1 MISSKSLNLIGFP
14 SGKAIGGDAGG
25 FVMHEMK
32 VGVHM
37 LKSCSFCG
45 KIHDHGT
52 TCKHKPKN
60 NRDYHSDRRIKSFRS
75 SKAWIDARAIVLD
88 RDYHLCRLCFD
99 GTFGDY
105 RKSYGAKIP
114 LEVHHIEPL
123 SVAFDK
129 RIDLDNLITLCPV
142 HHKMSDRDEVPREF
156 LRGLAESP
164 PGFDRK

>member
-1 MISSKSLNLIGFP
+1 M
-14 SGKAIGGDAGG
+14 
-25 FVMHEMK
+25 
-32 VGVHM
+32 
-37 LKSCSFCG
+37 
-45 KIHDHGT
+45 
-52 TCKHKPKN
+52 
-60 NRDYHSDRRIKSFRS
+60 
-75 SKAWIDARAIVLD
+75 DARALALD

-164 PGFDRK
+164 PGFDGK